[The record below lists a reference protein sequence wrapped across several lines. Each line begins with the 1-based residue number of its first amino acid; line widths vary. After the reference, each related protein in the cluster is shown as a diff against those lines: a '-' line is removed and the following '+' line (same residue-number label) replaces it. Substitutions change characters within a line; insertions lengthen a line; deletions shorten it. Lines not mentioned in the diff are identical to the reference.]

1 MKKLTFLGVLF
12 IALILGACGVSNDKR
27 ADTILSGDK
36 PPNVVVKIN
45 GEKYE
50 TVLGTYCWEI
60 SSTGDKK
67 TGECVDTAG
76 PVDLLK
82 DKEPIIITAGE
93 EVTLNMDY
101 TPKPNEM
108 HLSQVKS
115 DNDEMEIEVKD
126 NQFIAP
132 NEKGIYFY
140 SYGVW
145 WMDEEDKD
153 LSHGDAF
160 YAFSLEVK

>member
-1 MKKLTFLGVLF
+1 MKKITFLGVLF
-12 IALILGACGVSNDKR
+12 IALLLGACSASNDKS

-36 PPNVVVKIN
+36 PPNVVVKID

-50 TVLGTYCWEI
+50 TVLGSYCWEI
-60 SSTGDKK
+60 SSTGNKK
-67 TGECVDTAG
+67 TAECVDTSG

-82 DKEPIIITAGE
+82 DKEPIQIKAGE

-108 HLSQVKS
+108 HLSQMKS
-115 DNDEMEIEVKD
+115 DGEMEIEVND
-126 NQFIAP
+126 NQFTAP
-132 NEKGIYFY
+132 DEKGIYFY

-160 YAFSLEVK
+160 YAFSLEAK

>member
-12 IALILGACGVSNDKR
+12 IALILGACGVSNDKN
-27 ADTILSGDK
+27 ADTILSGIK

-45 GEKYE
+45 DEKYE
-50 TVLGTYCWEI
+50 TVLGTYCWDI

-67 TGECVDTAG
+67 IGKCVDTAG

-82 DKEPIIITAGE
+82 DKEPIQITAGE
-93 EVTLNMDY
+93 EVTLIMDY

-115 DNDEMEIEVKD
+115 DNDEMENEMKD